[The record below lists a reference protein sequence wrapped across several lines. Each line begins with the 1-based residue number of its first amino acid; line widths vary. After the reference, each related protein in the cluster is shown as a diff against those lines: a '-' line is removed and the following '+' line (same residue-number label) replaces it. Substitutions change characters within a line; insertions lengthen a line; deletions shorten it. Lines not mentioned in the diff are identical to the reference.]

1 MSFHPNEVARRARA
15 VRAISA
21 LAIGA
26 LALGFFRAQV
36 LRGDEFALQADG
48 NRLREVPLVAPRGI
62 ILDRN
67 GEIIAENLPGYTVSL
82 LTPTVDSLN
91 AALDALSRV
100 VPIEQTQRNLVMR
113 RYERARNRPAV
124 IFNDASF
131 EVISVLEERRME
143 FPGLIIQSSP
153 KRYYPDGEAL
163 AAIIGYTSEISEG
176 ELEQDRFADGYK
188 AGQHVGKSGLE
199 REYEAR
205 LRGIEGRRFVEVDAR
220 ERVVRDQGV
229 RPDIAPSAPEALRS
243 TLDLELQRY
252 IHETFGDSLRGAVVA
267 MDPETGGVLALY
279 SAPTYDANRFT
290 GGVAA
295 SYYDAL
301 LNDPTRPMYNKAVQG
316 AYPPASTWKLATSV
330 IAMERGL
337 AEIDTRMEQPCTGGY
352 QFGNRRFRCWKP
364 AGHGNVTLGEAIANS
379 CDVYFYQL
387 GLKIGLGNLIA
398 GGIKLSFG
406 ERTGIDLPYETQ
418 PSFPPV
424 DYQKYYDSK
433 YGARGWNASATL
445 SLSIG
450 QGEDAQTVINMAQ
463 FYTALASDGSAAQP
477 HLIDTIVPRKQL
489 FNIRPDQLAALRQA
503 MADVVSGRGTAGSA
517 ALKGIVVAGK
527 TGTAENPPYP
537 DHAWFVGFAPYER
550 PRIVVAVF
558 VEYGLHGYV
567 AARIATKVMEQYL
580 NVSLVNASATTAAQ

>member
-15 VRAISA
+15 VRTISA

-36 LRGDEFALQADG
+36 LRGDEYASQADG

-67 GEIIAENLPGYTVSL
+67 GEIMAENLPGYTVSL

-91 AALDALSRV
+91 SALDALSRI
-100 VPIEQTQRNLVMR
+100 VPMEQAQRNLVMR
-113 RYERARNRPAV
+113 RFERARSRPAV

-131 EVISVLEERRME
+131 EVISVLEERRSE

-163 AAIIGYTSEISEG
+163 ASIVGYTGEISEQ
-176 ELEQDRFADGYK
+176 ELEQERFSDGYK
-188 AGQHVGKSGLE
+188 AGQHVGKDGLE
-199 REYEAR
+199 LEYEAR
-205 LRGIEGRRFVEVDAR
+205 LRGQEGRRFVEVDAR

-267 MDPETGGVLALY
+267 LDPETGGVLALY
-279 SAPTYDANRFT
+279 SGPTFDANRFT
-290 GGVAA
+290 GGVAS
-295 SYYDAL
+295 SYFDPL
-301 LNDPTRPMYNKAVQG
+301 LADPARPLYNKAIKG
-316 AYPPASTWKLATSV
+316 YYPPASTWKLATS
-330 IAMERGL
+330 IIGMEEGL
-337 AEIDTRMEQPCTGGY
+337 LEIDTRMEQPCTGGY
-352 QFGNRRFRCWKP
+352 QFGNRRFKCWKP
-364 AGHGNVTLGEAIANS
+364 AGHGNVNLAEAIANS

-387 GLKIGLGNLIA
+387 GLKIGLGKLVA
-398 GGIKLSFG
+398 GGIRLGFG
-406 ERTGIDLPYETQ
+406 ERSGIDLPYETKSEF
-418 PSFPPV
+418 PSA
-424 DYQKYYDSK
+424 DYQKYFDSK
-433 YGARGWNASATL
+433 YGARGWNQSATL
-445 SLSIG
+445 SMSIG
-450 QGEDAQTVINMAQ
+450 QGENAQTVINMAR
-463 FYTALASDGSAAQP
+463 FYTALASDGSAAAP
-477 HLIDTIVPRKQL
+477 HLIDTLAERKQL
-489 FNIRPDQLAALRQA
+489 FNIRPDQLAALRQS

-517 ALKGIVVAGK
+517 ALKDIVVAGK
-527 TGTAENPPYP
+527 TGTAQNAGP

-550 PRIVVAVF
+550 PRVVVAVF

-567 AARIATKVMEQYL
+567 AARIATKVMERYL